1 MGAGD
6 AGFELKRGDEMSQKL
21 IIDTDPGVDDA
32 MMILAAFHS
41 PELEV
46 VGMTS
51 VFGNASGYATALNAL
66 RLVELEGND
75 HIPVAR
81 GSDRGLVVEAR
92 MLGTMVH
99 GEDGMGNTNPAPPK
113 GKWLDI
119 SAAQFIAQKVL
130 EYPHQVTLLA
140 VGPLTNVALALRLEP
155 RIVELVKQV
164 VIMGG
169 SIGAG
174 GNISPVAEANIFHD
188 PHAAEI
194 VFSAGLPLVMVGL
207 DVTLKVIQTRQ
218 YLDEIKGANSPA
230 GRLLRAIL
238 PCYQDYHDR
247 AYGMGGDIHTHDPS
261 ALAYVLAP
269 ELFEVEKVPVY
280 VETGGYGFGQT
291 IADRHGQLGQRP
303 PVSVCV
309 EVDAPGVLALI
320 KERLTK

>member
-1 MGAGD
+1 MR
-6 AGFELKRGDEMSQKL
+6 KKV
-21 IIDTDPGVDDA
+21 IVDTDPGVDDA
-32 MMILAAFHS
+32 MMILAALRS

-46 VGMTS
+46 IGVTS
-51 VFGNASGYATALNAL
+51 VFGNASGYATAQNAL

-75 HIPVAR
+75 NIPVAR
-81 GSDRGLVVEAR
+81 GSDRGLVVEAQ

-99 GEDGMGNTNPAPPK
+99 GEDGMGNTNPPLPK

-130 EYPHQVTLLA
+130 ENPRQVTLLA

-155 RIVELVKQV
+155 RIVELVEQV

-218 YLDEIKGANSPA
+218 YLDKIKSANNAA
-230 GRLLRAIL
+230 GHLLRSIL
-238 PCYQDYHDR
+238 PCYQRYHDQ

-261 ALAYVLAP
+261 ALAYVLDP
-269 ELFEVEKVPVY
+269 ELFKVEEVPVY
-280 VETGGYGFGQT
+280 VETSGYGFGQT
-291 IADRHGQLGQRP
+291 IADRRRQLGQRP

-320 KERLTK
+320 EERLTR

>member
-1 MGAGD
+1 MR
-6 AGFELKRGDEMSQKL
+6 KKV
-21 IIDTDPGVDDA
+21 IVDTDPGVDDA
-32 MMILAAFHS
+32 MMILAALRS

-46 VGMTS
+46 IGVTS
-51 VFGNASGYATALNAL
+51 VFGNASGYATAQNAL

-75 HIPVAR
+75 NIPVAR
-81 GSDRGLVVEAR
+81 GSDRGLVVEAQ

-99 GEDGMGNTNPAPPK
+99 GEDGMGNTNPPLPK

-130 EYPHQVTLLA
+130 ENPRQVTLLA

-155 RIVELVKQV
+155 RIVELVEQV

-218 YLDEIKGANSPA
+218 YLDKIKAANNPA
-230 GRLLRAIL
+230 GHLLRSIL
-238 PCYQDYHDR
+238 PCYQRYHDQ

-261 ALAYVLAP
+261 ALAYVLDP
-269 ELFEVEKVPVY
+269 ELFKVEEVPVY
-280 VETGGYGFGQT
+280 VETSGYGFGQT
-291 IADRHGQLGQRP
+291 IADRRRQLGQRP

-320 KERLTK
+320 EERLTR

>member
-1 MGAGD
+1 
-6 AGFELKRGDEMSQKL
+6 
-21 IIDTDPGVDDA
+21 
-32 MMILAAFHS
+32 MMILAALRS

-46 VGMTS
+46 IGITS
-51 VFGNASGYATALNAL
+51 VFGNASGYETALNAL

-81 GSDRGLVVEAR
+81 GSDCGLIVEAQ
-92 MLGTMVH
+92 MLGTAVH
-99 GEDGMGNTNPAPPK
+99 GEDGMGNTNPPPPK

-130 EYPHQVTLLA
+130 EYAHQVTLLA

-155 RIVELVKQV
+155 RIVELVEQV

-188 PHAAEI
+188 PHAAEV

-218 YLDEIKGANSPA
+218 YLDEIKKADNPA
-230 GRLLRAIL
+230 GHLLNAIL
-238 PCYQDYHDR
+238 PCYQAYHDQ

-261 ALAYVLAP
+261 ALAYVLVP

-280 VETGGYGFGQT
+280 VETSGYGFGQT
-291 IADRHGQLGQRP
+291 IADRRGQLGQRQ

-309 EVDAPGVLALI
+309 GVDAPGVLKLI